1 MESAEDMLK
10 TNSHI
15 DMESHMQGATLIQEL
30 KALDYSINNAKAK
43 ASGRQ
48 NAQDQRKLLPF

>member
-1 MESAEDMLK
+1 MESAEK